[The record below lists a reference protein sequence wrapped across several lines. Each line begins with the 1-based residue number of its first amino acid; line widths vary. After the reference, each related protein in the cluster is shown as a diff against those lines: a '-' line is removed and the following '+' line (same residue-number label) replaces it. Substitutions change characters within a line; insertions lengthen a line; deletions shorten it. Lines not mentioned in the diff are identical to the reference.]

1 MRIHPEGYFLVSA
14 TLAGLIAINLG
25 LSWFSVVWWIQI
37 PLLVLSLA
45 GFGFVLQFFRDPRRQ
60 PLQNEGQVLSPADG
74 KVVVIEKT
82 EEKEYFKAPRWQIS
96 IFMSP
101 LDVHANRNPV
111 SGRVLYY
118 RYYPGRFLVA
128 WHPKSSELNERN
140 TIVLESARGQVLFRQ
155 IAGAVARRIRCYLS
169 PGEEVV
175 QGAPMGFI
183 KFGSRVD
190 IFLPLDALIKVKM
203 GQQVYAGLDVLAEFA
218 PPAQD

>member
-1 MRIHPEGYFLVSA
+1 MRVHPEGYFIVSA
-14 TLAGLIAINLG
+14 SFAGLIIINLV

-60 PLQNEGQVLSPADG
+60 PIQDEGQVLSPADG

-82 EEKEYFKAPRWQIS
+82 EEHEYFKALRWQIS

-140 TIVLESARGQVLFRQ
+140 TIVLGSARGQVLFRQ

-190 IFLPLDALIKVKM
+190 IFLPPDALIKVKM